1 MFSLSRSLPNITN
14 ITLMQNLKENKLNLA
29 KYSRPIVRDGEA
41 DRFNK
46 DQLFSKT
53 EKDHLEEE
61 DRRPEGRDAHVGE
74 RLWKSHKGQDQPRLH
89 HVIDRLLTC
98 IGQKAKYGEDEDGRD
113 EVYGG
118 VDAEDNGDVLDEV
131 VLLLVEAPKCNQ

>member
-53 EKDHLEEE
+53 EKDQREEE

-74 RLWKSHKGQDQPRLH
+74 RLWKSHKGQGQPRLH
-89 HVIDRLLTC
+89 HVVDRLLTC

-118 VDAEDNGDVLDEV
+118 VDAEDNGDVLDKV
-131 VLLLVEAPKCNQ
+131 VLLLVEAPQCNQ

>member
-14 ITLMQNLKENKLNLA
+14 ITLMQNIKDLA

-53 EKDHLEEE
+53 EKDHREEE

-74 RLWKSHKGQDQPRLH
+74 RLWKSHKGQGQPRLH

-131 VLLLVEAPKCNQ
+131 VLLLVEAPQSNQ